1 LNKKRYNTGLIT
13 KKLIYYFISE
23 KPDIKLKDSLRGNSC
38 RTLLMLAIISS
49 VTLSMLVAGAASSIS
64 ISHNYQVTYAAAKN
78 STSSSSSSSS
88 KGESSSGRFGKNST
102 APIGSKTF
110 LTVTTQVSGGT
121 SKPSDFTINVDGNS
135 PSPKSFSGS
144 SSGTSVTLR
153 SGSYSVSADSIS
165 GYSRSYSSGCSGN
178 ASGGVPIKCTITN
191 IYTLPPPGSTTFLN
205 VITKVDN
212 SNGGTK
218 KPSDFTIT
226 VSGNSPKPSLFGG
239 SSSGTPVTLQA
250 GKYSVS
256 SSTIDGYTTS
266 YSSGCSGIAS
276 GGLVKCTI
284 TNQFS
289 GSPLGS
295 TTFLSVFT
303 HVDNTHGG
311 TKKPSDFTITVSG
324 NNPKPA
330 SFVGSSSGTSVT
342 LLAGRYSV
350 SESSLSGYTTTY
362 SSECSGTASGGLIKC
377 TITNKYVPTTG
388 TLVVTTIVDNTNGGT
403 KKPSD
408 FTISVSGNSPL
419 PKLFSGSSTGTSVR
433 LGSGTYGVGASS
445 IPDYRTS
452 YSSGCS
458 GTANGGVP
466 IKCTITNQ
474 YNGLLPPSP
483 PIKPAGIII
492 TSDSKSVYLIPSTFV
507 KVNRFGTN
515 YTIAGNMSFINSS
528 RNLITSTIVND
539 FEMNPNIGY
548 VVSNSSSL
556 NTSVQPGLPNPFV
569 GKDAINH
576 KITNETEN
584 AITAASTINPPGK
597 NVKINCSF
605 GMILAD
611 YKCS

>member
-1 LNKKRYNTGLIT
+1 
-13 KKLIYYFISE
+13 
-23 KPDIKLKDSLRGNSC
+23 LKDSLKGDSC
-38 RTLLMLAIISS
+38 RTFLMLAIISS
-49 VTLSMLVAGAASSIS
+49 VILSMLVAGAASSIS
-64 ISHNYQVTYAAAKN
+64 VSHNYQVAYAATKN

-88 KGESSSGRFGKNST
+88 SKGGSGSGSSGKNST
-102 APIGSKTF
+102 AHIGSKTF
-110 LTVTTQVSGGT
+110 LTVTTKVSGGT

-144 SSGTSVTLR
+144 SSGTSVMLS
-153 SGSYSVSADSIS
+153 SGSYSVSVDSIS
-165 GYSRSYSSGCSGN
+165 GYSTSYSSGCSGN

-191 IYTLPPPGSTTFLN
+191 KYTLPPPGSTTFLN

-212 SNGGTK
+212 NNGGTK
-218 KPSDFTIT
+218 KLSEFTIT
-226 VSGNSPKPSLFGG
+226 VSGNSPNPSLFAG

-250 GKYSVS
+250 GKYSVL

-276 GGLVKCTI
+276 VGLVKCTI
-284 TNQFS
+284 TNRFS
-289 GSPLGS
+289 GSPPGS
-295 TTFLSVFT
+295 TTFLSVIT
-303 HVDNTHGG
+303 HVDN
-311 TKKPSDFTITVSG
+311 I
-324 NNPKPA
+324 
-330 SFVGSSSGTSVT
+330 
-342 LLAGRYSV
+342 Y
-350 SESSLSGYTTTY
+350 
-362 SSECSGTASGGLIKC
+362 
-377 TITNKYVPTTG
+377 
-388 TLVVTTIVDNTNGGT
+388 GGT

-408 FTISVSGNSPL
+408 FTISVSGNSPS

-433 LGSGTYGVGASS
+433 LRSGTYGVGASS

-458 GTANGGVP
+458 GTAKGGVP

-474 YNGLLPPSP
+474 YNGLPPPSP

-569 GKDAINH
+569 GKDAINQ
-576 KITNETEN
+576 KIINETQD
-584 AITAASTINPPGK
+584 AITTASTINPPGK